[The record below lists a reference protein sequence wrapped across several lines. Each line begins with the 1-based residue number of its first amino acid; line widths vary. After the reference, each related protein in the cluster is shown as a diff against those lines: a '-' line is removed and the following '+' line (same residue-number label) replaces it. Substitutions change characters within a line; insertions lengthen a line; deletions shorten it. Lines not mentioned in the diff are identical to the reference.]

1 MFKASII
8 DYVYGKDEKFIE
20 SVYTSLLDTWC
31 IYYNKLIKRIY
42 DMNNE
47 NIQNDYNIF
56 IKVIYSWFPPRKG
69 KEQSFQNLIDKLNLR
84 SKYNKIIETKAK
96 IEQAIVLER

>member
-20 SVYTSLLDTWC
+20 SVYSSLLDTWC
-31 IYYNKLIKRIY
+31 IYYNKLIKLIY

-47 NIQNDYNIF
+47 NIQNDYNNF

-69 KEQSFQNLIDKLNLR
+69 KEQVF
-84 SKYNKIIETKAK
+84 KI
-96 IEQAIVLER
+96 